1 MVLRLLRKCHI
12 VSICLKDESLIV
24 KIIRKLIKIGMII
37 RLQKYIEENEEAG
50 QFFSTM
56 DVIIT

>member
-1 MVLRLLRKCHI
+1 ML
-12 VSICLKDESLIV
+12 